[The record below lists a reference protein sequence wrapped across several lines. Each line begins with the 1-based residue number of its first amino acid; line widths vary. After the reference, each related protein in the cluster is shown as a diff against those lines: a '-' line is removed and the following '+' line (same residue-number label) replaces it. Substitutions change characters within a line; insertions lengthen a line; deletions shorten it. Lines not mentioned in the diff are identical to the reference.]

1 VLSISANHGLYLV
14 LLSLTTACGGET
26 GLLVEGTDSGGTAGD
41 VMDGGASPEVL
52 YLPASST
59 TGATTSPLRAGVTY
73 KVIIQG
79 SVSVWP
85 PADWSSVCAGRPS
98 PSPLF
103 SSPGATGPVGVDA
116 EWVWAWPRASPSL
129 CPDGAPDATPPVAE
143 RKLRIEA
150 SSGAPPVDLPPPRET
165 EMTAN
170 HAYTYSV
177 VGTGTSVSFTVNEI
191 GKNPDGS
198 PHVYN
203 PRYNYGEFR
212 IEVIPT

>member
-1 VLSISANHGLYLV
+1 MGLLISILGFA
-14 LLSLTTACGGET
+14 TACGSET
-26 GLLVEGTDSGGTAGD
+26 GLLVGGTDSGGTGD
-41 VMDGGASPEVL
+41 DVVDGRVSREVL
-52 YLPASST
+52 YLPASSE
-59 TGATTSPLRAGVTY
+59 TGATTSPLRRGVTY

-98 PSPLF
+98 PSALF

-129 CPDGAPDATPPVAE
+129 CPGGVPDATPPVAE

-150 SSGAPPVDLPPPRET
+150 SSGASPVELPPPLET

-170 HAYTYSV
+170 HAYTYSI
-177 VGTGTSVSFTVNEI
+177 VGTGAAVSFTVNEI